1 MLRCEEC
8 GRESD
13 WEDVYAHHVGD
24 PRWKAYLT
32 IDAEAVIYC
41 PECAEREFGRAP
53 SRPLN
58 GHAEADPS

>member
-13 WEDVYAHHVGD
+13 WEDYAHHVGD

-32 IDAEAVIYC
+32 IDSEAVIYC
-41 PECAEREFGRAP
+41 PECAEREFGSDP
-53 SRPLN
+53 SRPRN
-58 GHAEADPS
+58 ERSEM